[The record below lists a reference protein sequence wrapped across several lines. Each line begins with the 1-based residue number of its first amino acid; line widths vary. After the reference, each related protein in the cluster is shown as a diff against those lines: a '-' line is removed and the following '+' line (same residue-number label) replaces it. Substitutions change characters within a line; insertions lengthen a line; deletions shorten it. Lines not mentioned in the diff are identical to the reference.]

1 MLLLV
6 TASERLSSVE
16 QEVRDDTVAKQIKEM
31 KRGGTE
37 RDERLREAR
46 D

>member
-6 TASERLSSVE
+6 TAIERLLSVK
-16 QEVRDDTVAKQIKEM
+16 QEVRDDTMAKQIKEM

-37 RDERLREAR
+37 RDKRLREAR